1 MIGRRALLRA
11 GTAGIAATIAM
22 PFVGRTGWA
31 ATPTHTLKL
40 TFADTQSH
48 PLYDV
53 LKRFAEDVSKRTSG
67 AIDIQVFSIG
77 QLGSG
82 TNILTGLQT
91 GIIDFCAHT
100 SGFIDTIFPKFQVVD
115 LPFLFSDSASAERLL
130 DGPTGTKLL
139 DMLPTK
145 GIYGLGWGHWGWR
158 VVSTVGKKAA
168 EPADMKGLK
177 IRVQPGAIFAATF
190 RALGASPVAIDLT
203 EVYLA
208 LSQHVIDAVETP
220 MISLAATK
228 HDEIVNTIN
237 LTNQVYNVGVMMA
250 SKAKFDALPKDAQEA
265 IRAAS
270 VNLTKDWRTTVA
282 AKSEEI
288 AERDKTKGMTFVEPN
303 REAYRKATE
312 SVYPQFKDI
321 IGADLY
327 DAVLKEAG
335 HA

>member
-1 MIGRRALLRA
+1 MIGRRELLRA
-11 GTAGIAATIAM
+11 GTAGIAASVAM

-40 TFADTQSH
+40 TFADTQAH
-48 PLYDV
+48 PLYEV
-53 LKRFAEDVSKRTSG
+53 LKRFAADVATRTSG

-115 LPFLFSDSASAERLL
+115 LPFLFSDSASAEKVL
-130 DGPTGTKLL
+130 DGPTGGKLL
-139 DMLPTK
+139 EMLPTK

-158 VVSTVGKKAA
+158 VVSTIDRKAPQ
-168 EPADMKGLK
+168 PADMKGLK

-190 RALGASPVAIDLT
+190 KTLGASPVAIDLT

-208 LSQHVIDAVETP
+208 LSQRVIDAVETP

-270 VNLTKDWRTTVA
+270 VNLTKDWRSTVA
-282 AKSEEI
+282 AKSDEI
-288 AERDKTKGMTFVEPN
+288 AAHYKSSGKTIVEPD

-312 SVYPQFKDI
+312 GMYAQFKDI

>member
-1 MIGRRALLRA
+1 MIERRQLLKA
-11 GTAGIAATIAM
+11 GVAASIAM

-53 LKRFAEDVSKRTSG
+53 LKRFSDNVAKRTSG
-67 AIDIQVFSIG
+67 AVDIQVFSIG

-82 TNILTGLQT
+82 TNIMTGLQT

-100 SGFIDTIFPKFQVVD
+100 SGFIDTVFPKFQVVD
-115 LPFLFSDSASAERLL
+115 LPFLFPDTPTAERLL
-130 DGPTGTKLL
+130 DGPIGTQLL
-139 DMLPTK
+139 DMMPTK
-145 GIYGLGWGHWGWR
+145 GIYGLGYGHWGWR
-158 VVSTVGKKAA
+158 VVSTIDRKVA
-168 EPADMKGLK
+168 EPEDMKGLK

-190 RALGASPVAIDLT
+190 RALGASPIAIDLT

-208 LSQHVIDAVETP
+208 LSQRVIDAVETP

-228 HDEIVNTIN
+228 HDEVVNTVN
-237 LTNQVYNVGVMMA
+237 MTNQVYNVGVMMA
-250 SKAKFDALPKDAQEA
+250 SKAKFDALPADVRDA

-270 VNLTKDWRTTVA
+270 PELTKDWRTTIA
-282 AKSEEI
+282 AKSDEI
-288 AERDKTKGMTFVEPN
+288 AQRYKQKGMTIVEVQ
-303 REAYRKATE
+303 RDHYRKATE

-327 DAVLKEAG
+327 DAVLKDVG

>member
-1 MIGRRALLRA
+1 LKVA
-11 GTAGIAATIAM
+11 GSGIAASVAM

-53 LKRFAEDVSKRTSG
+53 LKRFSDDISKRTSG
-67 AIDIQVFSIG
+67 AVEIQVFSIG

-115 LPFLFSDSASAERLL
+115 LPFLFSDSATAERML
-130 DGPTGTKLL
+130 DGATGAKLL

-145 GIYGLGWGHWGWR
+145 GIYGLGYGHWGWR
-158 VVSTVGKKAA
+158 VVSTIDRKAP

-177 IRVQPGAIFAATF
+177 IRVQPGAVFAASF

-228 HDEIVNTIN
+228 HDEIVTTIN
-237 LTNQVYNVGVMMA
+237 MTNQVYNVGVMMA
-250 SKAKFDALPKDAQEA
+250 SKSKFDALPKEAQEA

-270 VNLTKDWRTTVA
+270 VNLTKDWRTTIA

-288 AERDKTKGMTFVEPN
+288 AQRYKAKGMTIVEPN

-327 DAVLKEAG
+327 DTVLKEAG

>member
-1 MIGRRALLRA
+1 MIRRRKLLQVGA
-11 GTAGIAATIAM
+11 SGIAAAVAM

-31 ATPTHTLKL
+31 ATPAHTLKL

-48 PLYDV
+48 PLYEV
-53 LKRFAEDVSKRTSG
+53 LKRFSEDISKRTSG
-67 AIDIQVFSIG
+67 AVEIQVFSIG

-115 LPFLFSDSASAERLL
+115 LPFMFSDAASAERML
-130 DGPTGTKLL
+130 DGPTGAKLL
-139 DMLPTK
+139 DMLPSK
-145 GIYGLGWGHWGWR
+145 GIYGLGFGHWGWR
-158 VVSTVGKKAA
+158 VVSTIDRKAP

-177 IRVQPGAIFAATF
+177 IRVQPGAVFAATF

-208 LSQHVIDAVETP
+208 LSQRVIDAVETP

-237 LTNQVYNVGVMMA
+237 MTNQVYNVGVMMA
-250 SKAKFDALPKDAQEA
+250 SKAKFDTLPKEVQEA

-270 VNLTKDWRTTVA
+270 VDLTKDWRTTIA

-288 AERDKTKGMTFVEPN
+288 AQRYKAKGMTIVEPN
-303 REAYRKATE
+303 REDYRKATE

>member
-1 MIGRRALLRA
+1 MIARRKLLKIGA
-11 GTAGIAATIAM
+11 TGAAASVAM

-31 ATPTHTLKL
+31 DTPAHTLKL

-53 LKRFAEDVSKRTSG
+53 LKRFSADVSKRTSG
-67 AIDIQVFSIG
+67 AVDIQVFSIG

-115 LPFLFSDSASAERLL
+115 LPFLFPDSATAERVL
-130 DGPTGTKLL
+130 DGPTGAKLL
-139 DMLPTK
+139 DMLPSK
-145 GIYGLGWGHWGWR
+145 GIYGLGYGHWGWR
-158 VVSTVGKKAA
+158 VVSTIDRKTP

-177 IRVQPGAIFAATF
+177 IRVQPGAIFASTF
-190 RALGASPVAIDLT
+190 RVLGASPVAIDLT

-208 LSQHVIDAVETP
+208 LSQRVIDAVETP

-237 LTNQVYNVGVMMA
+237 MTNQVYNVGVMMA
-250 SKAKFDALPKDAQEA
+250 SKSKFDALPKDVQEA
-265 IRAAS
+265 IRGAS
-270 VNLTKDWRTTVA
+270 VNLTKDWRTTIA
-282 AKSEEI
+282 AKSDEI
-288 AERDKTKGMTFVEPN
+288 AERYKTKGMAIVEVN
-303 REAYRKATE
+303 GADYRKATE

-327 DAVLKEAG
+327 DSVLKEAG

>member
-1 MIGRRALLRA
+1 MIARRKLLKVGA
-11 GTAGIAATIAM
+11 SGLAASVAM

-31 ATPTHTLKL
+31 AAPTHTLKL

-53 LKRFAEDVSKRTSG
+53 LKRFSEDVSKRTSG

-130 DGPTGTKLL
+130 DGPTGAKLL
-139 DMLPTK
+139 EMLPTK

-158 VVSTVGKKAA
+158 VVSTVGKKAP

-190 RALGASPVAIDLT
+190 RTLGASPVAIDLT

-250 SKAKFDALPKDAQEA
+250 SKSKFDALPKDAQEA

-270 VNLTKDWRTTVA
+270 VNLTKDWRTTIA
-282 AKSEEI
+282 AKSGEI
-288 AERDKTKGMTFVEPN
+288 AERYKTKGMTIVEPN
-303 REAYRKATE
+303 RDDYRKATE
-312 SVYPQFKDI
+312 GVYPQFKDI

-327 DAVLKEAG
+327 DAVMKEAG